1 MKVVLSYARRLGS
14 SRRKRIAK
22 RRLALLAVAEKA
34 QFQTEHVEHVDSTR
48 KSKGDIKVAPVDVK
62 VAPVDTKVDTDFK
75 ERTTLTD
82 VKHELH
88 LDPPLYTECV
98 GEKEAFHEKAAVL
111 VTGVEVAKTAEGRP
125 RELLYRSQFNELRE
139 QRKPEV
145 RLRRVTRIV
154 PDCTDYR
161 AVYHKQAV
169 AEVWVELFQIIKV
182 AVWAIL
188 AWLFVYGMI
197 PSLK

>member
-1 MKVVLSYARRLGS
+1 MKVVLGYARRLGS

-22 RRLALLAVAEKA
+22 RRLALLVVAEKT
-34 QFQTEHVEHVDSTR
+34 QYQTEHVEHVDSTR
-48 KSKGDIKVAPVDVK
+48 KSKGDIKVAPVDI
-62 VAPVDTKVDTDFK
+62 KVDTDFK
-75 ERTTLTD
+75 DPTTLTD
-82 VKHELH
+82 LKHELH

-98 GEKEAFHEKAAVL
+98 GEKETFHEKAAVL

>member
-14 SRRKRIAK
+14 SRRRRIAK

-34 QFQTEHVEHVDSTR
+34 DYHTEHVEHVDSIH
-48 KSKGDIKVAPVDVK
+48 KSKGDRKAAPVDVK
-62 VAPVDTKVDTDFK
+62 AALDIK
-75 ERTTLTD
+75 EPTVPLTD
-82 VKHELH
+82 VKHAEELH

-98 GEKEAFHEKAAVL
+98 GEKESYNEKAAVL